1 VAQDK
6 SPSKSLWLEDI
17 PTLKQPAI
25 DIPPSA
31 ADRNPAVNY
40 GLSLSNHYDYA
51 LMGGLPIEEQATWII
66 PVIQV
71 APKTAKL
78 TAHGIK
84 SESYT
89 SLMRD
94 LAKSSGLYALASLV
108 SPLISLIL
116 APFLTRNLPHTA
128 YGALA
133 VLNTAIALLTGVT
146 QLGLNSAFFR
156 SYNYD
161 YESQKDRLDVLST
174 VVVLLS
180 LTSFCMSVSM
190 ILNAS
195 WFSTLL
201 FNNASF
207 SDAVKVAAL
216 VVLLQ
221 NLAVPGFSWMRAE
234 NRALYF
240 SLLSIANLLISLG
253 ANIVLVGMLHMGIV
267 GSLMA
272 TGVGYAL
279 VIICTLPVI
288 LVRAGLSLR
297 FDIARGLLSFGV
309 PNIFAI
315 VSVWV
320 LQLSDRF
327 LLGRI
332 GSLAQT
338 ASYSVAYTLGSVV
351 SVVVLSPFTL
361 AWPSTLFNIAKKDNA
376 QHIFK
381 LVFRWYS
388 IVLFFAAFA
397 LTLVGTISLYL
408 FFPPVYREAVS
419 VIPIIVVSTVFF
431 SVYTFFTTG
440 QSIKRKTWFNSI
452 FTTLAA
458 LANLGFNLVLIPL
471 YGAMGSALS
480 TLLAYI
486 LLALITYL
494 VNQRLYPI
502 PYEVG
507 IFTVELLVGVA
518 FYVGSSMLASGQ
530 GTYGAW
536 SISLGALVVYGGF
549 LLLLGG
555 WLSNRN
561 KALLLLGR
569 WLSNRYEV
577 L

>member
-1 VAQDK
+1 MAQDK

-180 LTSFCMSVSM
+180 LTSFCMSLSM

-376 QHIFK
+376 PHVFK

-507 IFTVELLVGVA
+507 IFTVELLVGIA

>member
-1 VAQDK
+1 MAQDK

-89 SLMRD
+89 LLMRD

-507 IFTVELLVGVA
+507 IFTVELLVGIA

>member
-1 VAQDK
+1 MAQDK

-25 DIPPSA
+25 NIPPSA

-116 APFLTRNLPHTA
+116 APFLTRSLPHTA
-128 YGALA
+128 YGALV

-376 QHIFK
+376 QHVFK

-397 LTLVGTISLYL
+397 LTLVGTIALYL

-507 IFTVELLVGVA
+507 IFTVELLVGIA